1 MTVSDYPVKINLGL
15 HDGVC
20 NLRCPKC
27 FIFGDNNQNHSDTKF
42 LKGEMSKEKILQ
54 ILNEVAGKNVNVQPA
69 HWAEPLI
76 AKTFDF
82 FIVESKKRNIP
93 VTINTN
99 GLLIDEEKAEFLVNN
114 QVDSIFISIDAFTN
128 ETFLKTR
135 SSDELEK
142 LKKGIFYLLEKR
154 GDKQLPRIGVSF
166 TEDEINESET
176 EDFLNYWIKHVD
188 AVRINETY
196 TDDRHVAK
204 DNVIDIERKPCKF
217 LFDSMVINYNGDVPV
232 CCLDTFNQTNMGN
245 TFNEGVKNVWKGKDF
260 EFVRKAQ
267 IDGDYDKIP
276 FCKHCDIWASDHYTE
291 TIKDNLLI
299 RKSAYMTY
307 YNRIDRLDSW
317 KNVKR

>member
-1 MTVSDYPVKINLGL
+1 MIANDYPVKINLGL

-27 FIFGDNNQNHSDTKF
+27 FIFGENNQNHLETKF
-42 LKGEMSKEKILQ
+42 LKGEMSKEKILS
-54 ILNEVAGKNVNVQPA
+54 ILDELEGKNVNVQPA

-82 FIVESKKRNIP
+82 FIIEAKKRNIQI
-93 VTINTN
+93 TINTN
-99 GLLIDEEKAEFLVNN
+99 GLLIDEEKAQFLVDME
-114 QVDSIFISIDAFTN
+114 VDSIFISIDAFKE
-128 ETFLKTR
+128 ETFVKTR
-135 SSDELEK
+135 STDELGK
-142 LKKGIFYLLEKR
+142 VKKAVFSLLEKR
-154 GDKQLPRIGVSF
+154 ASKNLPRIGVSY
-166 TEDEINESET
+166 TEDEINEAET
-176 EDFLNYWIKHVD
+176 EDFLNYWIEHVD
-188 AVRINETY
+188 AVRINATY
-196 TDDRHVAK
+196 TDDRHVVK
-204 DNVIDIERKPCKF
+204 DDISSSDRKPCKF

-245 TFNEGVKNVWKGKDF
+245 VFDNNVKEVWQGSDF

-276 FCKHCDIWASDHYTE
+276 FCKNCDIWASDHYNETTE
-291 TIKDNLLI
+291 GNLFI
-299 RKSAYMTY
+299 RRSAYMTY